1 MRAAV
6 RRPLFPR
13 RAYKD
18 IPAMKF
24 TQIAGALALAAVV
37 SGCSTTT
44 YFKLPENSK
53 VQIYKREQQYSE
65 GLVKT
70 RPFAWSAAGGI
81 PYKITDATSGNTLQE
96 GKLRARF
103 RVGSIFWPPFAIIYW
118 PMGYGQR
125 CYDLTQAAPQ
135 TCTHQDMIDLRSK
148 QRLAR

>member
-1 MRAAV
+1 
-6 RRPLFPR
+6 
-13 RAYKD
+13 
-18 IPAMKF
+18 MKF
-24 TQIAGALALAAVV
+24 TRIAGALALAAVV
-37 SGCSTTT
+37 SGCSTAT
-44 YFKLPENSK
+44 YFKLPENST
-53 VQIYKREQQYSE
+53 VEIYKRDTQYSE

-81 PYKITDATSGNTLQE
+81 PYKLSDAQGNVLQE

-125 CYDLTQAAPQ
+125 CYDLTGAAPL
-135 TCTHQDMIDLRSK
+135 TCTHQDMIDLRRQ